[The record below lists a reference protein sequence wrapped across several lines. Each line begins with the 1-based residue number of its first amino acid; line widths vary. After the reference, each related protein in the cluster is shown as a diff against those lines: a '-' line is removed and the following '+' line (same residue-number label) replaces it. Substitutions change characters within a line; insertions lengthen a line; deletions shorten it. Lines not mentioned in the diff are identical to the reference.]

1 MLFKPTQP
9 QRRIDW
15 IVLYRRKVHY
25 PQIWELESIKDRQGI
40 PYLFQILVFHDILG
54 QANIDA
60 VNDSHEPQGGSL
72 IASCNYKIDLVLL
85 LLPQFPI
92 HTVFYLLQG

>member
-54 QANIDA
+54 
-60 VNDSHEPQGGSL
+60 
-72 IASCNYKIDLVLL
+72 
-85 LLPQFPI
+85 
-92 HTVFYLLQG
+92 